1 MSEVIISKEMIEAA
15 VIGGSVLGGGGGGSM
30 AQGRQLAELAV
41 RMGTIRLVD
50 IDAVHDS
57 ATLVTVS
64 AVGSPATKQSFVR
77 PVDYVRAVELLSKK
91 AQVEPDGL
99 ISNECGGTATING
112 WLQAAILG
120 IPVVDAPCNGRAHP
134 TGAMGSIGLHT
145 KEGYTSYQTAV
156 GGNPSIGRY
165 IELAVQGS
173 IEQAA
178 NLVRQAA
185 VQAGGWVAV
194 ARNPVDAGYVK
205 RHAALGAIW
214 QSIILGQAMLAA
226 QTKGGLVMA
235 EAAAEMLGGNIV
247 ETGVVEKIELITDGG
262 YDRGLIILGSLE
274 LAFWN
279 EYMSLERDGT
289 RLGTFPDLIMT
300 LDKLTGMPLTTAEIK
315 ERQEVAVLYVPK
327 SNLLLGTGA
336 LSTELLA
343 VAEPIVGKCLVEYA
357 MQ

>member
-1 MSEVIISKEMIEAA
+1 MSEVIINKEMIEAA
-15 VIGGSVLGGGGGGSM
+15 VIGGCVLGGGGGGSM
-30 AQGRQLAELAV
+30 VQGRELAELAM
-41 RMGTIRLVD
+41 RMGTIRLID
-50 IDAVHDS
+50 IDDIHDD

-64 AVGSPATKQSFVR
+64 AVGSPAAKQSFVK
-77 PVDYVRAVELLSKK
+77 PIDYIRAVELLSKK
-91 AQVEPDGL
+91 AQIEPDGL

-134 TGAMGSIGLHT
+134 TGAMGSIGLHV
-145 KEGYTSYQTAV
+145 KEGYTSYQAAV
-156 GGNPSIGRY
+156 GGDPSIGRY

-178 NLVRQAA
+178 NMVRQAA

-194 ARNPVDAGYVK
+194 ARNPVEASYVK
-205 RHAALGAIW
+205 KHAALGAIC
-214 QSIILGQAMLAA
+214 QSITLGQAMLAA
-226 QTKGGLVMA
+226 RAKGGLAMIEV
-235 EAAAEMLGGNIV
+235 AAEVLGGNIV
-247 ETGVVEKIELITDGG
+247 EAGVVEKIELITDGG
-262 YDRGLIILGSLE
+262 YDYGLIMIGSLE

-279 EYMSLERDGT
+279 EYMSMERNGA

-343 VAEPIVGKCLVEYA
+343 IVEPIVRKCSVKYA
-357 MQ
+357 LK